1 MTVPEQ
7 LIQIVLISKNGST
20 PLTNVRAAAK
30 AGRNLV
36 VADGDVTD
44 RTGLVAWPEP
54 SWDRANSNIGRSCQ
68 ATWAT
73 VCFRASNWAL
83 AVLPSRTET
92 LRVGPSS
99 NAVAHVCP
107 RRPRR
112 EFRWEP
118 STVFAYRPHAFS
130 IFASVRFYRLRTREP
145 SSARHDSMQ
154 DVLRI
159 SIPRGRRR
167 RRIEWCQVET
177 GLPCDPT
184 ATPNG
189 NAACICPV
197 GVTASH
203 VVLRKREAEAGDRR
217 TLRVRRIR
225 GTDRCGGDVHGSD
238 RA

>member
-73 VCFRASNWAL
+73 VCFRANWAL

-118 STVFAYRPHAFS
+118 STVFRLSTSCVLHICERKVLPAPNAG
-130 IFASVRFYRLRTREP
+130 AELRTARFHAGRLENID
-145 SSARHDSMQ
+145 SARASPSAHRMVS
-154 DVLRI
+154 
-159 SIPRGRRR
+159 GRNR
-167 RRIEWCQVET
+167 
-177 GLPCDPT
+177 P
-184 ATPNG
+184 
-189 NAACICPV
+189 
-197 GVTASH
+197 
-203 VVLRKREAEAGDRR
+203 
-217 TLRVRRIR
+217 TLRS
-225 GTDRCGGDVHGSD
+225 DGDS
-238 RA
+238 

>member
-92 LRVGPSS
+92 LRVGPSPTQLPTFVRAGRVVNFDGS
-99 NAVAHVCP
+99 RQP
-107 RRPRR
+107 
-112 EFRWEP
+112 
-118 STVFAYRPHAFS
+118 FS
-130 IFASVRFYRLRTREP
+130 PIDLMRSPYLR
-145 SSARHDSMQ
+145 A
-154 DVLRI
+154 
-159 SIPRGRRR
+159 
-167 RRIEWCQVET
+167 
-177 GLPCDPT
+177 
-184 ATPNG
+184 
-189 NAACICPV
+189 
-197 GVTASH
+197 
-203 VVLRKREAEAGDRR
+203 
-217 TLRVRRIR
+217 
-225 GTDRCGGDVHGSD
+225 
-238 RA
+238 